1 MPRWLSPWRV
11 AGLGAF
17 VVVAVTGVELWER
30 HVDNKV
36 LSTMADA
43 YAASTNVRAVLIRAW
58 VDARL
63 SDARLLS
70 TVLASRPA
78 ASRGALEPDSL
89 LLAAVV
95 GAGKF
100 ESGWILDASGSVVAG
115 PGGRAQLG
123 DALDAGHAPASVAA
137 QSDTATV
144 RVVVTKDGRAALDF
158 MAPVRSTH
166 GALGRVVLRSPV
178 GLAEFPFLR
187 VIQMSS
193 ESELSALLAPSAGES
208 GATVL
213 TMGVHPSR
221 DTLARA
227 RSIARLP
234 EWTRVALRNGQA
246 RGTDAGLSGDR
257 AAFGVTV
264 VPGLGWLVVRQV
276 DVSDVMGQ
284 LSTPMWINDGF
295 FALLVVLV
303 LIAIPALWRT
313 RYSWRVSEGARLRS
327 EFVSS
332 VSHELRTP
340 LTQIR
345 MYSEMLRGG
354 LLAEPAE
361 TERALRVIEKESTR
375 LAMLVDRTL
384 DFGRPVPTPVTAAAH
399 TDVSAGIRD
408 AVTAFAPLAAERGVN
423 VIVDVA
429 NGAQAKINRDAL
441 QQILLNL
448 LENAVKYGPR
458 GQTIRVGARVTSDI
472 TCVWVE
478 DQGPGVPAAEREAI
492 WGAFQR
498 GRAAERSNVVGYGM
512 GLAVVRDLAAQFGGK
527 ASVQPTQNRQDA
539 VKAMSKRGMEVL
551 LVVGSPNSSNA
562 ARLVEVGRARGVR
575 GYLIDRATDIQPAWL
590 AGVEVVGLTAGA
602 STPESV
608 VEVILGRLK
617 ELSADSVEPFVT
629 AEEST
634 VFQLPPALKAQKR
647 GRSPRGAA
655 DGGR

>member
-123 DALDAGHAPASVAA
+123 DALDAGHAPTPVAV

-158 MAPVRSTH
+158 MAPVRGSH

-234 EWTRVALRNGQA
+234 EWTRVALKNGQA

-384 DFGRPVPTPVTAAAH
+384 DFGRPAPTPVTAAAH
-399 TDVSAGIRD
+399 TDVAAGIRD

-429 NGAQAKINRDAL
+429 NGAHAKIDRDAL

-527 ASVQPTQNRQDA
+527 ASVQPATGAVSSRDA
-539 VKAMSKRGMEVL
+539 APGARF
-551 LVVGSPNSSNA
+551 VVDLPA
-562 ARLVEVGRARGVR
+562 A
-575 GYLIDRATDIQPAWL
+575 
-590 AGVEVVGLTAGA
+590 
-602 STPESV
+602 
-608 VEVILGRLK
+608 
-617 ELSADSVEPFVT
+617 
-629 AEEST
+629 
-634 VFQLPPALKAQKR
+634 
-647 GRSPRGAA
+647 
-655 DGGR
+655 

>member
-527 ASVQPTQNRQDA
+527 ASVQPATGAVSSRDA
-539 VKAMSKRGMEVL
+539 APGARF
-551 LVVGSPNSSNA
+551 VVDLPA
-562 ARLVEVGRARGVR
+562 A
-575 GYLIDRATDIQPAWL
+575 
-590 AGVEVVGLTAGA
+590 
-602 STPESV
+602 
-608 VEVILGRLK
+608 
-617 ELSADSVEPFVT
+617 
-629 AEEST
+629 
-634 VFQLPPALKAQKR
+634 
-647 GRSPRGAA
+647 
-655 DGGR
+655 